1 MLRNSTFSFFVL
13 YLFTTPVMKEQA
25 RWKGEEQ
32 GQGRYS
38 TKMKGGRGGRSFNAV
53 AGEGI
58 KNLERPEYQRLK
70 PIRIEPKYGV
80 LEYSEGFV
88 VVLSSFRMT

>member
-1 MLRNSTFSFFVL
+1 MERGREGT
-13 YLFTTPVMKEQA
+13 
-25 RWKGEEQ
+25 GEIFDKDE
-32 GQGRYS
+32 GWER
-38 TKMKGGRGGRSFNAV
+38 GRSFNAV

-88 VVLSSFRMT
+88 VVLSSIRMTT